1 MVGYLF
7 GYPGVL
13 RIRGTPFFTVFAGFD
28 KSSSNL
34 VTPMKY
40 LQGFRKNEI
49 SYFFILM
56 VGIPYHIMV
65 GANN

>member
-13 RIRGTPFFTVFAGFD
+13 RIRGTPFFTVFARFD

-34 VTPMKY
+34 VTPIEKDRRNAVFLMP
-40 LQGFRKNEI
+40 R
-49 SYFFILM
+49 FF
-56 VGIPYHIMV
+56 GIHFETPF
-65 GANN
+65 

>member
-34 VTPMKY
+34 VTPMNTLDRKPAY
-40 LQGFRKNEI
+40 LLGLRFFFGEKNLYYLVKI
-49 SYFFILM
+49 
-56 VGIPYHIMV
+56 G
-65 GANN
+65 